1 MEEITDICDSD
12 QRPIKALPIAAAST
26 DSALAVPKVGS
37 AVKKKRPGDETE
49 IVEAR
54 AAGNVIDQGKNASS
68 SASMTHQLKL

>member
-37 AVKKKRPGDETE
+37 AVKKKDLVMRQRLLKRELLVMSSTKE
-49 IVEAR
+49 R
-54 AAGNVIDQGKNASS
+54 TQAAPQA
-68 SASMTHQLKL
+68 